1 MLGTF
6 SLFIL
11 IAVMIFFSSSIFV
24 IIIVLAIIFLS
35 SLPLLLTL
43 LISSK
48 TLTSCL
54 VSICLLF
61 WIRVCPS
68 RCIILRLRVS
78 VRKDIICLC
87 DLFELSFVL
96 WFAVSRIWMIL
107 FSKFIK
113 LLFNLLLIRCFVE
126 SKPPIVVCLWVE
138 RYSCGKTS
146 HLAANMN

>member
-1 MLGTF
+1 MLGTS

-11 IAVMIFFSSSIFV
+11 IAVLILLSSSIFV

-43 LISSK
+43 LISSE
-48 TLTSCL
+48 TLTTCL
-54 VSICLLF
+54 VSICLLL
-61 WIRVCPS
+61 WIRVGPS
-68 RCIILRLRVS
+68 RCIILGLGVAIG
-78 VRKDIICLC
+78 KDVICLC
-87 DLFELSFVL
+87 DLFELSLVL
-96 WFAVSRIWMIL
+96 WFAISRIRMIL

-126 SKPPIVVCLWVE
+126 SKPLIVVCLRVE
-138 RYSCGKTS
+138 GYSCGKTS